1 MSLLSIDL
9 VHVLEAM
16 ALPPH
21 HADPVDR
28 MLVAQARAEDLFL
41 LTADPWIA
49 RYDVQIERA

>member
-9 VHVLEAM
+9 VHVLEAV